1 MLSLAS
7 ASRIIVHPG
16 ATDMR
21 YGIWGL
27 SAACGPIGDGE
38 AHLFCSSDRRSVK
51 ILIREGG
58 SLWLLHKRMERGRF
72 QWPSGS
78 SLSQI
83 GLLQL
88 QMLLDGPAQIAAMSS
103 PKPVRNPFAN

>member
-38 AHLFCSSDRRSVK
+38 AHLFCSGDRRSVK
-51 ILIREGG
+51 ILVREGG

-72 QWPSGS
+72 QWPGGS
-78 SLSQI
+78 SLSRI

-88 QMLLDGPAQIAAMSS
+88 QMLLDGPAQIVAMESAGTA
-103 PKPVRNPFAN
+103 RDRFAN